1 MSSLAQD
8 DSQQRAELRI
18 AFIKHLPKR
27 LQQLARRGH
36 RYCTEGWDINGLSVL
51 HDDVQRLAGVAG
63 RYGELE
69 VSQTLHS
76 LEGLLGLSLKAEQL
90 PSAEASEQMLVLF
103 DTLAPE
109 RGAPAAR
116 DQSAAQAASLHRA
129 EASPSHYW
137 RRWVADNR
145 SPLRLIGSTD
155 PAPSGLTLALEG
167 EEPEPLPAPISA
179 PAAPARPARPAP
191 VARPINPAAPSP
203 APAAPAARKPT
214 PAARQT
220 ARIYHL
226 TDAGELSLE
235 LDQKLESLGY
245 ELELLENADELKEVL
260 TALAP
265 DLVVVDAEFLSE
277 LEDIGAVL
285 RVTRERTGT
294 KLPLLA
300 ISAEDNVPARLT
312 ARRAGADA
320 LLIAPR
326 STADVL
332 QKLQELLETG
342 NEETY
347 RVLIVEDDRS
357 QGLFAESILRN
368 AGMEAKVI
376 GNAFEVLDAMDQFR
390 PDLVLMDLYMP
401 DCDGTELTALIRE
414 RDEFLH
420 TPIVFLSGESDID
433 KHYQALDAG
442 GDDFLSKPI
451 RPKHLISAV
460 SNRVRRAR
468 AMLRRVSTRDP
479 KDALTGLFT
488 RSYTLERLN
497 ELLGSEDARSR
508 PGGALFFDLDGVAA
522 LRDKLGLS
530 HVEGLL
536 GEAGTMIAKEL
547 DGIEFACRYGDGCF
561 VAVCPERPDGS
572 MESLATD
579 VRNQLRSHSFS
590 VAGRPVRLRVSVGV
604 APFRFGFADAGSLLN
619 AGERC
624 AREARGGETGVLRFD
639 PPKRGEVAAE
649 DSLTTLI
656 RQAIDR
662 DGFELLY
669 QPIVAVQG
677 SEESQ
682 FQTLLRLRDDQG
694 RLHTAA
700 EIIPIAERAD
710 LMSDVDRWVMSQAMR
725 MIELRRQAGNPVRLF
740 VNQSATTLAS
750 AGHAD
755 WISHQLKVRNIPGTE
770 LTLELTLEDIDT
782 YIDAIVQF
790 CETLI
795 PSGVHFCL
803 SRFETGER
811 GEAVLEKLPVD
822 FVKLSARYLA
832 TLQTQGTRDALR
844 GIVDRAHRRGLQVI
858 AQRVEDA
865 QSAATLWMSGVD
877 FIQGNLVQQ
886 AGRELNFDFQSAVL

>member
-18 AFIKHLPKR
+18 AFLKHLPKR

-69 VSQTLHS
+69 ISQTLLG
-76 LEGLLGLSLKAEQL
+76 LEDLLGRSLQAEQL
-90 PSAEASEQMLVLF
+90 PKAETSERLLGLF

-109 RGAPAAR
+109 RAVVSPQR
-116 DQSAAQAASLHRA
+116 DQQNSGGSAERA

-137 RRWVADNR
+137 RRWVTDSR
-145 SPLRLIGSTD
+145 QPLRLVSDVQAASST
-155 PAPSGLTLALEG
+155 PALSLEG
-167 EEPEPLPAPISA
+167 DPPPEAPPPNRTSPAKVSPIRPAAAAKPSA
-179 PAAPARPARPAP
+179 PPAATVAVAPAPARKS
-191 VARPINPAAPSP
+191 AAAS
-203 APAAPAARKPT
+203 
-214 PAARQT
+214 RQA

-226 TDAGELSLE
+226 TDSGELSLE
-235 LDQKLESLGY
+235 LDQKLESIGY
-245 ELELLENADELKEVL
+245 ELELLEDAEELKEIL

-265 DLVVVDAEFLSE
+265 DLVVVDAEFLPA
-277 LEDIGAVL
+277 LESIGAVL
-285 RVTRERTGT
+285 RVTRERTGS

-300 ISAEDNVPARLT
+300 ISIEDNVPARLT

-320 LLIAPR
+320 LLIAPK

-332 QKLQELLETG
+332 QKIQELLESG
-342 NEETY
+342 QEETY
-347 RVLIVEDDRS
+347 RILIVEDDRS

-368 AGMEAKVI
+368 AGMQAKVI
-376 GNAFEVLDAMDQFR
+376 SNAFEVLDAMDQFR

-497 ELLGSEDARSR
+497 ELLGSEEARTR
-508 PGGALFFDLDGVAA
+508 PGGVLFFDLDGVAT

-536 GEAGTMIAKEL
+536 GEAGTMIAEGL
-547 DGIEFACRYGDGCF
+547 DGVEFACRYGDGCF
-561 VAVCPERPDGS
+561 VAVCPERPDGG
-572 MESLATD
+572 MDTLATD
-579 VRNQLRSHSFS
+579 VRNRLRSHSFS

-619 AGERC
+619 AAERC
-624 AREARGGETGVLRFD
+624 AREARGSESGVLRFD
-639 PPKRGEVAAE
+639 PPKRGEAEAE
-649 DSLTTLI
+649 DSLTALV

-662 DGFELLY
+662 DGFELLF

-694 RLHTAA
+694 RLHAAA

-710 LMSDVDRWVMSQAMR
+710 LMADVDRWVMSQAMR

-755 WISHQLKVRNIPGTE
+755 WIAHQLRVRNIPGSE
-770 LTLELTLEDIDT
+770 LTLELTLEDVDT
-782 YIDAIVQF
+782 YLDAIVVF
-790 CETLI
+790 CESLI
-795 PSGVHFCL
+795 PTGVHFCL
-803 SRFETGER
+803 SRFETGSR
-811 GEAVLEKLPVD
+811 GDAVLEKLPVD

-877 FIQGNLVQQ
+877 YIQGNLVQQ